1 MFLYLE
7 LNLRIMPL
15 KGAVCRAEIEDK
27 LMEILNENGK
37 GDVTGGGTYQNSEG
51 EITGCDTE
59 IELIDDSKETIDWLL
74 NILNDFNFPKG
85 SKLTNGDDF
94 TIELGTA
101 EGLAIYIDAVNLP
114 DEVYSECDINFVI
127 SEMER
132 LMGENGSY
140 CSYWRGPQWMGL
152 YFYGTSFEIMNN
164 AVKDFI
170 STYKL
175 CQGCRIEQIA

>member
-1 MFLYLE
+1 MFIFLE

-15 KGAVCRAEIEDK
+15 NGAICRAEIEDK
-27 LMEILNENGK
+27 LIEILKEDGK
-37 GDVTGGGTYQNSEG
+37 GDVTGGGTYQNSNG
-51 EITGCDTE
+51 EITGCDIE
-59 IELIDDSKETIDWLL
+59 INLNDDSKETIDWLL

-85 SKLTNGDDF
+85 SRLTDGDEL
-94 TIELGTA
+94 TIELGSS
-101 EGLAIYIDAVNLP
+101 EGLAIYLDGVNLP
-114 DEVYSECDINFVI
+114 DEVYLECDINFVV

-132 LMGENGSY
+132 LLGDNGSFY
-140 CSYWRGPQWMGL
+140 NAWIGNEWTGL

-170 STYKL
+170 TTYKL